1 MKKNIGSV
9 LGLYPTPLV
18 VVGTLVEGRVNW
30 VLVGHLGIMG
40 HDRIMISLAK
50 LHYTNQGIKEN
61 KILSV
66 NIVNEAMLKQADHVG
81 SVSGG
86 KTDKSSVFPYYLG
99 EAGAP
104 VIEVSPLVMECS
116 VDDIYETKGFENFIL
131 KIENTYVEE
140 GMLTPNGKIN
150 YAKLKPVLFE
160 MPTYEYV
167 RTGDIIGK
175 CMTFGKE

>member
-1 MKKNIGSV
+1 
-9 LGLYPTPLV
+9 
-18 VVGTLVEGRVNW
+18 
-30 VLVGHLGIMG
+30 
-40 HDRIMISLAK
+40 
-50 LHYTNQGIKEN
+50 
-61 KILSV
+61 
-66 NIVNEAMLKQADHVG
+66 MLKLADHVG

>member
-18 VVGTLVEGRVNW
+18 VVGALVEGKVNW
-30 VLVGHLGIMG
+30 ALVGHLGIMG

-50 LHYTNQGIKEN
+50 PHYTNQGINEN
-61 KILSV
+61 RMLSV

-81 SVSGG
+81 CVSGR
-86 KTDKSSVFPYYLG
+86 KTDKSSVFPHYLG

-104 VIEVSPLVMECS
+104 VIEASPLVMECS

-140 GMLTPNGKIN
+140 GMLNENGKIN

-160 MPTYEYV
+160 MPTYEYL

>member
-50 LHYTNQGIKEN
+50 PHYTNQGIKEN

-81 SVSGG
+81 STSGR

-104 VIEVSPLVMECS
+104 VIEVSPLAMECS